1 VARKP
6 KPEEITMSALTDR
19 AKAVLD
25 NLKGSTFA
33 GARALEIAQHF
44 NNDDTAANDVT
55 AQLFLDTLAG
65 IVRSTVKSHRQQ
77 FKAAQNE
84 AGEVEFGDDAVID
97 L

>member
-1 VARKP
+1 
-6 KPEEITMSALTDR
+6 MSVLTDR

-25 NLKGSTFA
+25 NLKGGTFA

-44 NNDDTAANDVT
+44 NNDDTAANDDT

-77 FKAAQNE
+77 AAAALND
-84 AGEVEFGDDAVID
+84 AAEVAAGDDAVTD